1 VWGVF
6 GAFYL
11 LMFVPVIVMVGRPLL
26 ERMRRRKDD
35 DVVVA

>member
-11 LMFVPVIVMVGRPLL
+11 LMFIPVLVMVGRPLL
-26 ERMRRRKDD
+26 ERLRRKDD
-35 DVVVA
+35 DVVLA